1 VADGWWRRPF
11 HLGIVAVAA
20 AVWQMQPLAVVAE
33 APHAPQAART
43 WEIVPSPN
51 PDPKINKLF
60 AVSARS
66 PADVW
71 AVGTQG
77 SLGTATLIEHWDGRA
92 WTVVQSP
99 NGLGDGYLSGV
110 VAISDL
116 DAWAVGWD
124 QRFPGVTLTEHWDG
138 AQWSIV
144 PSPNAQADESV
155 LFAVD
160 ASGPNDVWAVGHW
173 FASNRFGTVTMH
185 WNGAEWTLVPSLN
198 PSPTDNE
205 LVGVAVVAPDDVWAV
220 GWRTSPDSGQ
230 PRTLIEHWDGAAWSV
245 VPSPNLGGAG
255 AQNWLSSVT
264 AVGTDDAWAVGYR
277 FVNGIGRTLTM
288 HWDGTTWSIVPSPNA
303 GTIQDFLYGVSAAG
317 PKDVWAVG
325 NFYDGSAQQTLVEH
339 WNGSEWK
346 LIPSPNG
353 SSEGSFLKGVSALG
367 HRTIHAV
374 GEYYSGVEER
384 TLTERVIPG

>member
-1 VADGWWRRPF
+1 
-11 HLGIVAVAA
+11 
-20 AVWQMQPLAVVAE
+20 
-33 APHAPQAART
+33 
-43 WEIVPSPN
+43 
-51 PDPKINKLF
+51 
-60 AVSARS
+60 
-66 PADVW
+66 
-71 AVGTQG
+71 
-77 SLGTATLIEHWDGRA
+77 
-92 WTVVQSP
+92 VVQSP

-144 PSPNAQADESV
+144 PSPNAQADETV

-185 WNGAEWTLVPSLN
+185 WDGAEWTLVPSPN
-198 PSPTDNE
+198 PSSNDNE
-205 LVGVAVVAPDDVWAV
+205 LVGVAVLAPDDAWSV
-220 GWRTSPDSGQ
+220 GWRTSPDRGQ
-230 PRTLIEHWDGAAWSV
+230 PRTLIEHWDGSTWNL
-245 VPSPNLGGAG
+245 VPSPNIGGAG
-255 AQNWLSSVT
+255 AQNWLTAVT
-264 AVGTDDAWAVGYR
+264 ALAADDAWAVGYR

-288 HWDGTTWSIVPSPNA
+288 HWDGATWSIVPSPNA

-325 NFYDGSAQQTLVEH
+325 NFYDGAAQQTLIEH

-346 LIPSPNG
+346 LVPSPNG

-384 TLTERVIPG
+384 TLIERVVPG